1 MKLLLENWRKFLNEE
16 KLRVFDFDDTL
27 AMTDSE
33 IILVKSDGSKENLT
47 PAEYAVYEPQQG
59 DQFDFS
65 QFQGDLIN
73 PREVKK
79 ITKVFRRVLDSGL
92 EGRKVAIL
100 TARDSKALPGI
111 KSFIKDMGYDPGQI
125 EIITL
130 GSSNPN
136 DKSAWIDSQIRK
148 GYKDIYFVD
157 DSHKNIE
164 AVNALKDKYK
174 QDREIKIR
182 TQPVD

>member
-1 MKLLLENWRKFLNEE
+1 MKLLFENWRKFLNEE

-79 ITKVFRRVLDSGL
+79 ITKFFAGSWILAWRA
-92 EGRKVAIL
+92 GRWL
-100 TARDSKALPGI
+100 S
-111 KSFIKDMGYDPGQI
+111 
-125 EIITL
+125 
-130 GSSNPN
+130 
-136 DKSAWIDSQIRK
+136 
-148 GYKDIYFVD
+148 
-157 DSHKNIE
+157 
-164 AVNALKDKYK
+164 
-174 QDREIKIR
+174 
-182 TQPVD
+182 

>member
-1 MKLLLENWRKFLNEE
+1 M
-16 KLRVFDFDDTL
+16 
-27 AMTDSE
+27 
-33 IILVKSDGSKENLT
+33 
-47 PAEYAVYEPQQG
+47 
-59 DQFDFS
+59 
-65 QFQGDLIN
+65 
-73 PREVKK
+73 
-79 ITKVFRRVLDSGL
+79 
-92 EGRKVAIL
+92 AIL

-111 KSFIKDMGYDPGQI
+111 RSFIKDMGYDPGQI
-125 EIITL
+125 EIVTL

-136 DKSAWIDSQIRK
+136 DKSAWIDGQIKK

-164 AVNALKDKYK
+164 AVNILKDKYK